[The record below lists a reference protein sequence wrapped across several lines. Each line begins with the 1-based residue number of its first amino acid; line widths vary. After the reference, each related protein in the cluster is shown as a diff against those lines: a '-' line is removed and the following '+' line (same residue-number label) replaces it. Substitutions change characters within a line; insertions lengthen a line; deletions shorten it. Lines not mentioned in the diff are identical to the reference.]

1 MNKQVKRINIQTD
14 LQPRGEYLVVLDT
27 RIAALVIGLIILA
40 SLAST

>member
-14 LQPRGEYLVVLDT
+14 LQPRGEYLVVLDV
-27 RIAALVIGLIILA
+27 AALVIGLIILA